1 MHTVDEEH
9 HLFAGHLG
17 QDADTVGAV
26 TGALAGARY
35 GEQAIPS
42 TAGLHVPLPGFG
54 DRVLDTED
62 LCGLAGRL
70 AAAGTRRP
78 SGA

>member
-1 MHTVDEEH
+1 M
-9 HLFAGHLG
+9 
-17 QDADTVGAV
+17 

-62 LCGLAGRL
+62 LRGLAGRL